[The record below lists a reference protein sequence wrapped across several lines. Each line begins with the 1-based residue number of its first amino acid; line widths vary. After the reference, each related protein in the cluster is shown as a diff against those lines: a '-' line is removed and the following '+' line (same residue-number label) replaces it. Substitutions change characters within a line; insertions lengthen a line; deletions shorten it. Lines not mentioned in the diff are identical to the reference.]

1 MNIKELNKFSKETI
15 LKALKNNWLVQRELS
30 NIIDSCYS
38 LEINKINEEYEKI
51 LGDSPQKPV
60 TDDFK
65 SKVKYMEEVQ
75 KYMDKCEK
83 YSKKLNKLYEARK
96 NCWRKS
102 NE

>member
-15 LKALKNNWLVQRELS
+15 LKALENNLLVQRELK

-38 LEINKINEEYEKI
+38 LEIDKINEEYEKV
-51 LGDSPQKPV
+51 LGDSPQIV

-65 SKVKYMEEVQ
+65 SKVKYIEEAQ
-75 KYMDKCEK
+75 KHRNKCEK
-83 YSKKLNKLYEARK
+83 YSKKLKKLCEARK

-102 NE
+102 NG

>member
-15 LKALKNNWLVQRELS
+15 LKALGNNLLVQRELR

-38 LEINKINEEYEKI
+38 LEIEKINEEYEKV

-65 SKVKYMEEVQ
+65 SYIEESQ
-75 KYMDKCEK
+75 KHRNKCEK
-83 YSKKLNKLYEARK
+83 YSKKLKKLCEARK